1 MVVIFNFLVIYCPD
15 YFLSQSMDRY
25 FENIEKRNDM
35 KFVLVIIYVMC
46 LELNYLL
53 LSIELF
59 FLGFIILHVFNI

>member
-1 MVVIFNFLVIYCPD
+1 
-15 YFLSQSMDRY
+15 MDRY

-46 LELNYLL
+46 LELNSLL